1 MDAAKKK
8 ALAAKYK
15 KMSDA
20 AKKPKTDKNKGTQ
33 SSAVDSVGELYKKY
47 GLK

>member
-8 ALAAKYK
+8 ALANKYK
-15 KMSDA
+15 KYQSK
-20 AKKPKTDKNKGTQ
+20 AKKKADPNKGTVSDQ
-33 SSAVDSVGELYKKY
+33 VDSVGELYKKY